1 MSLVFQSAF
10 LKALG
15 WSLLDSLWQ
24 MGILWLIYIALTHN
38 GKKYSSLLRHN
49 LALLSLAGGSLW
61 FIISLVINYQVAVN
75 QPAATTL
82 FSSASVSEEIWQ
94 LSRVSQ
100 LVEPLL
106 PYLSIIYLC
115 FLFLL
120 FIRFFIQFRQTKH
133 LYQSIRI
140 KTEPEWR
147 VFMRK
152 TAALLSIKKEVNI
165 WISELVDTPLT
176 IGFWKPVIL
185 LPMAAINHLSIEQT
199 EAVILHE
206 LYHIKRNDYVVNLLI
221 ALLDLL
227 LFFNPFSRLLTDS
240 IKKEREN
247 SCDDLVLQFRYEPRT
262 YVKALLLLEQ
272 YRVNNPVFSV
282 AATGKNRF
290 FLLNRVR
297 RMLYREHS
305 SATVNFRIIAA
316 LCTAL
321 LIGMIGYYNPGNVI
335 VKTMHETNAYVAGI
349 PVANANENGQEMITS
364 IQPVRTDKIVLNK
377 EFALQSATT
386 VLEATIQ
393 EDISDT
399 YSFVSGDEEELAS
412 TIYNYVQI
420 APELR
425 EFSLTQTEPVV
436 PAPVYSSQYP
446 FVPSNSFS
454 FHYIEDTSLPKKQII
469 TFSEKK
475 AKEALEQSLMAIDE
489 IDWQKL
495 EKQLGKVDVSQ
506 LQKEIKKALEKVDWK
521 KINEEMESSLKESAE
536 ANADYRLQLEK
547 LIELRSDKENQLKKI
562 QEKVLEDKLKNADC
576 SEPAKP
582 VTRRKVVVI

>member
-24 MGILWLIYIALTHN
+24 MGILWLIYIALTRN
-38 GKKYSSLLRHN
+38 GKRYSSLLRHN
-49 LALLSLAGGSLW
+49 LALLSLAGGTLW

-82 FSSASVSEEIWQ
+82 FSSGSAAGEVWQ

-100 LVEPLL
+100 FIEPSL
-106 PYLSIIYLC
+106 PYLSIIYLV

-120 FIRFFIQFRQTKH
+120 FIRFFIQFRQTKN
-133 LYQSIRI
+133 LYQGRRI
-140 KTEPEWR
+140 KTAPEWR

-152 TAALLSIKKEVNI
+152 TAALLSIKKEVSI

-206 LYHIKRNDYVVNLLI
+206 LYHIKRNDYIVNLLI
-221 ALLDLL
+221 AILDLL

-262 YVKALLLLEQ
+262 YIKALLLLEQ
-272 YRVNNPVFSV
+272 NRVSNDVFSV

-297 RMLYREHS
+297 RMLYQEQS
-305 SATVNFRIIAA
+305 SASVNFRIIAA
-316 LCTAL
+316 LFAAL

-335 VKTMHETNAYVAGI
+335 VKKLHETKAYVATA
-349 PVANANENGQEMITS
+349 PVANENNQEMVTLISPAPTS
-364 IQPVRTDKIVLNK
+364 VKLNHQK
-377 EFALQSATT
+377 EFSVQSATVVETET
-386 VLEATIQ
+386 VIPEEIA
-393 EDISDT
+393 DT
-399 YSFVSGDEEELAS
+399 YSFVSGDDADMAS
-412 TIYNYVQI
+412 TVYTLVQTV
-420 APELR
+420 PELR
-425 EFSLTQTEPVV
+425 EFSLAQTEPLV

-475 AKEALEQSLMAIDE
+475 AREALEQSLMAVDE
-489 IDWQKL
+489 INWKDL
-495 EKQLGKVDVSQ
+495 EKQLGKADVLQ
-506 LQKEIKKALEKVDWK
+506 FQKELKKALEKVDWK
-521 KINEEMESSLKESAE
+521 KINEQMESSLKESVE
-536 ANADYRLQLEK
+536 ANAEYRLQLEK
-547 LIELRSDKENQLKKI
+547 LKELRSDKENHLKKI
-562 QEKVLEDKLKNADC
+562 QEKVLEDKLKKADC
-576 SEPAKP
+576 SEPSQP
-582 VTRRKVVVI
+582 VVRRKVVVI